1 MREKI
6 ICVIPARYGS
16 ERLPG
21 KVLYEINGKSVLQR
35 VYERAKLCKKYFSE
49 IIVAT
54 DDKKIEKE
62 CKKFGAKVVFTS
74 PYCKSGSDRV
84 AEVAEK
90 INCDIVVNLQADE
103 PYIPKEAIERPI
115 IELIKNKK
123 EYVVTSLTKIRKK
136 EELYDVNIV
145 KAVID
150 NNNYALYF
158 SRSLIPYPR
167 IYFSEDNLIKN
178 RKVIF
183 YKHIGIYVFRK
194 KFLLKFASLPFSF
207 LENIEKLE
215 QLRIIENGY
224 KIKTVIVKNDS
235 PSVDS
240 LEDIKR
246 IMQEKKYA

>member
-1 MREKI
+1 MKEKI

-21 KVLYEINGKSVLQR
+21 KVLLKINEKSILQR
-35 VYERAKLCKKYFSE
+35 VYERAKLCKKFFSE
-49 IIVAT
+49 IIIAT
-54 DDKKIEKE
+54 DDDRIVEECRKI
-62 CKKFGAKVVFTS
+62 GAKVVLTS

-84 AEVAEK
+84 AEVAKK
-90 INCDIVVNLQADE
+90 IDCDIVVNLQADE
-103 PYIPKEAIERPI
+103 PYIPKEAIEKPI

-123 EYVVTSLTKIRKK
+123 EYVITSLTKIRKK
-136 EELYDVNIV
+136 EELYDSNIV

-150 NNNYALYF
+150 KNNYALYF

-194 KFLLKFASLPFSF
+194 NFLLKFASLPLSF

-246 IMQEKKYA
+246 IMKWKKYA